1 MTNDEL
7 KPQAY
12 QNNDKTIYKRPAKD
26 WKDEGY
32 MPYLFITPEGAL
44 GICSC
49 GNVIVKSIEEW
60 HQMAKQNQLLEGLG

>member
-1 MTNDEL
+1 MDIVSEMKGIPAMTNDEL

-32 MPYLFITPEGAL
+32 MPSTKPSTPTSK
-44 GICSC
+44 SC
-49 GNVIVKSIEEW
+49 W
-60 HQMAKQNQLLEGLG
+60 LLLRRINETRL